1 MKSPY
6 LEGICNLVKRS
17 NIRQG
22 KIISKGVMR
31 FKEIKRLRRKVVMM
45 RQEFPKEVVFRIEL
59 EVSVR
64 TWQL

>member
-1 MKSPY
+1 M
-6 LEGICNLVKRS
+6 
-17 NIRQG
+17 RQG